1 MRFILF
7 LLYGCRLYRSIQGGG
22 VTGSCVNSER
32 LEAGNERTRISRERY
47 KCKYFALFEQSKL
60 RVY

>member
-7 LLYGCRLYRSIQGGG
+7 LLYGCRLYRSIQGG
-22 VTGSCVNSER
+22 VTRSCVNSER
-32 LEAGNERTRISRERY
+32 LEAGNERTRISRERH